1 MAQLLQGPL
10 SPGFG
15 VLMGWLWNDESVAKA
30 KAPRPPRRRKTDCLS
45 VVLIVLG
52 LSITGVAAATYGLI
66 HIL

>member
-1 MAQLLQGPL
+1 
-10 SPGFG
+10 
-15 VLMGWLWNDESVAKA
+15 MGWLWNDESVAKA